1 VEDLKE
7 FFQVIGI
14 SILVIGVLIA
24 SVFIAPILIGLG
36 VIFSV
41 YIVLRLLNE
50 DPDD

>member
-1 VEDLKE
+1 VENLKE

-24 SVFIAPILIGLG
+24 SLVITPILIGLG
-36 VIFSV
+36 VIFAV
-41 YIVLRLLNE
+41 YVVLKLLNE

>member
-24 SVFIAPILIGLG
+24 SVFIAPILIGVG
-36 VIFSV
+36 VISAV

>member
-24 SVFIAPILIGLG
+24 SVFIAPILIGVG
-36 VIFSV
+36 VIFAV